1 MASKVNGLIE
11 KINPGNGTE
20 YSLASTAYGYCETA
34 AATKAKVV
42 DMDGFVLIEG
52 VTIHVKFLYANS
64 ASSPTLNVNGTGAK
78 NIVQYGTTAVGTASA
93 TSGWYAGAI
102 VQFTYDGTSWVRDQG
117 FNTNSTY
124 NVESIYTSTSA
135 GTAAKV
141 GTGTYALESGKYF
154 QVLVTTANTAKS
166 ALTLNINGKGAK
178 PIYINGEPSSATNYT
193 LPQGYYMVHYDGT
206 NYYFRTDGLLTADIT
221 GNAASAD
228 YATSAGYANTAG
240 VADSANSVAWGN
252 ISGKPSSYYT
262 LPVATSTAL
271 GGVKIGYTTNAASR
285 NYAVQLSDEKM
296 YVNVPWENTY
306 STVSTTGSGNA
317 ITSITANN
325 GEITAT
331 KGTTFLT
338 THQSVSNK
346 GATLSWGT
354 ATTVATIGST
364 NITISLPNNPDTN
377 TTYTFATGTT
387 SGTFKVTPST
397 TSTTQEVSIYGLGT
411 NAFTSTAFAPI
422 NSPALTGSPT
432 APTPSSSSGNTAI
445 ATKGYV
451 DSAFAANDAMIF
463 KGTISGSSTSP
474 GAYTPAA
481 ERGHTYKVLVA
492 GYINGVKV
500 EVGDVFICTADSTAA
515 ATSSTYSTVQNNW
528 VVVQTNLDGVV
539 IGPTSAVNGQVAVFD
554 GTTGKLIKDSG
565 LTLGVS
571 VPATAVFTD
580 TTYTF
585 DGTYNA
591 STNKAA
597 TVSSITSRIEA
608 LDGSIT
614 GTPSASQ
621 TLTAFSQTNGIV
633 SATFGNISITKSQ
646 VSDFDHVHGNISMA
660 GIVTTTATIANGDK
674 LLITDS
680 STANRVVAS
689 SISFDTST
697 TNNKAKALTQYG
709 TWESFNNYS
718 LPTAS
723 STTKGGIKVG
733 TTLAISSE
741 VLNLASVTV
750 TTATST
756 TSPAHSGTFTAIDSV
771 TVDSYGRVTGYNT
784 KTVTLPS
791 DNNTTYTFTSGTNGF
806 TVKPSNSTSTQ
817 TVTVTPSIANNITG
831 SGTSGY
837 LAKFN
842 SSNTIEDGV
851 AFGTD
856 TTKFLRNDGTWVAP
870 TDNDT
875 KNTAGSTQD
884 SNKLFMVG
892 AKSQTASTVT
902 YSHTAV
908 YATAGAFAATSY
920 KIAEAVTL
928 QYNNTTNALDF
939 VFA

>member
-1 MASKVNGLIE
+1 MASKVSGLIE
-11 KINPGNGTE
+11 KINPGNGTN
-20 YSLASTAYGYCETA
+20 YSIASTAYGYCQTA
-34 AATKAKVV
+34 ASTAAKVV
-42 DMDGFVLIEG
+42 DMEGFELLEG
-52 VTIHVKFLYANS
+52 VTIHVKFQYSNS
-64 ASSPTLNVNGTGAK
+64 KASPTLNVNGTGA
-78 NIVQYGTTAVGTASA
+78 IPMVLYGTQPFSTATAT
-93 TSGWYAGAI
+93 TSWYPGAVI
-102 VQFTYDGTSWVRDQG
+102 QLTYDGTSWVRDQG
-117 FNTNSTY
+117 FNTNSDTHY
-124 NVESIYTSTSA
+124 KTHLYAGNETA
-135 GTAAKV
+135 GTSHATTGTNGNVYLRLYDDSTAREAIKIV
-141 GTGTYALESGKYF
+141 GTGA
-154 QVLVTTANTAKS
+154 TT
-166 ALTLNINGKGAK
+166 
-178 PIYINGEPSSATNYT
+178 
-193 LPQGYYMVHYDGT
+193 V
-206 NYYFRTDGLLTADIT
+206 TDGGGTIT
-221 GNAASAD
+221 IDSTNTTYD
-228 YATSAGYANTAG
+228 NATSATAG
-240 VADSANSVAWGN
+240 LMSASDKEKLDGIATGANNYSLPLA
-252 ISGKPSSYYT
+252 SST
-262 LPVATSTAL
+262 TR
-271 GGVKIGYTTNAASR
+271 GGIKVGYTTNSASR
-285 NYAVQLSDEKM
+285 NYAVELDNEKA

-306 STVSTTGSGNA
+306 STVSTTGTGNA

-338 THQSVSNK
+338 THQTVSNK
-346 GATLSWGT
+346 SATLGWGT

-364 NITISLPNNPDTN
+364 NITVSLPANPDTN

-387 SGTFKVTPST
+387 NGTFKVTPST
-397 TSTTQEVSIYGLGT
+397 TSTAQEVSIYGLGS
-411 NAFTSTAFAPI
+411 NAYTSTTFAPI
-422 NSPALTGSPT
+422 NSPALTGNPT
-432 APTPSSSSGNTAI
+432 APTPNSSSGATAI

-451 DSAFAANDAMIF
+451 DQAFAANDAMIY
-463 KGTISGSSTSP
+463 KGTIGGSGSGATITSL
-474 GAYTPAA
+474 PATHNT
-481 ERGHTYKVLVA
+481 GWTYRVITA
-492 GYINGVKV
+492 GTYAGVKC
-500 EVGDVFICTADSTAA
+500 EIGDLIICNTDGTTASDTHW
-515 ATSSTYSTVQNNW
+515 N
-528 VVVQTNLDGVV
+528 VVQTNIDGAV
-539 IGPTSAVNGQVAVFD
+539 IGPATATGGNVAIFD

-565 LTLGVS
+565 FTIATS
-571 VPATAVFTD
+571 VPANAQFTD

-597 TVSSITSRIEA
+597 TVSSITSRIDA

-621 TLTAFSQTNGIV
+621 TLIAFSQTNGIV

-689 SISFDTST
+689 GISFDGST
-697 TNNKAKALTQYG
+697 KTKALTQAG

-837 LAKFN
+837 LAKF
-842 SSNTIEDGV
+842 SDSNTIEDGV
-851 AFGTD
+851 ALGSD
-856 TTKFLRNDGTWVAP
+856 TTTYLRNDGTWATP
-870 TDNDT
+870 DNTDT
-875 KNTAGSTQD
+875 KNTAGSIQD
-884 SNKLFMVG
+884 VNKLFMIG
-892 AKSQTASTVT
+892 AKSQTANAIT

-920 KIAEAVTL
+920 KVAEKVTL